1 MTYDAA
7 LATARWAELE
17 CLNDLDWDLDAITD
31 RSEAIAFLRRF
42 ESRLCIYSP
51 YVSTLYSDYSFVIP
65 ESHGA
70 GITILPNEQ
79 AWFGTFHDIPV
90 DSVEPTGIHILPGEI
105 MGRRGLY
112 LRIPGRN
119 RLVASSEMPFQDGL
133 KVLINRY
140 RMRGEHFLPVL
151 VKGDLREYEARLPS
165 LHLHRL
171 NPARLATRSRVNLDA
186 ITGTIAER
194 LIGLFRQP

>member
-17 CLNDLDWDLDAITD
+17 ELSDLDWDLDAIVD

-51 YVSTLYSDYSFVIP
+51 YVETLYSRYSFVIP
-65 ESHGA
+65 EQPGG
-70 GITILPNEQ
+70 GITILPDEQ
-79 AWFGTFHDIPV
+79 AWFGTFHDIPA
-90 DSVEPTGIHILPGEI
+90 DAVEPTGIHLLPGET
-105 MGRRGLY
+105 MGRNGLY
-112 LRIPGRN
+112 MKIPGTH
-119 RLVASSEMPFQDGL
+119 RLAASTEKPFQDGL
-133 KVLINRY
+133 KLLINRY

-171 NPARLATRSRVNLDA
+171 NPARLASRSRVNLEA
-186 ITGTIAER
+186 VKGTIADC
-194 LIGLFRQP
+194 LIGLFRHA